1 MKVMGFSP
9 VKLPA
14 NVKRGE
20 GFTTKSSVP
29 RQMDHQAV
37 KELSVWMDRLSEAQ
51 LPSSRTPPEIA
62 AWHARLSQVERDLVE
77 AIGQAVWS
85 LDVDERNILYAGCND
100 TERKVIGI
108 CCMITEAST

>member
-1 MKVMGFSP
+1 MKILGFSP

-14 NVKRGE
+14 NVKSQNDYM
-20 GFTTKSSVP
+20 TKSSGP
-29 RQMDHQAV
+29 YQMDHQVV
-37 KELSVWMDRLSEAQ
+37 KELSVWMDKLSEAQ

-85 LDVDERNILYAGCND
+85 LDVDERNILYASCNV

-108 CCMITEAST
+108 CCMITEASA